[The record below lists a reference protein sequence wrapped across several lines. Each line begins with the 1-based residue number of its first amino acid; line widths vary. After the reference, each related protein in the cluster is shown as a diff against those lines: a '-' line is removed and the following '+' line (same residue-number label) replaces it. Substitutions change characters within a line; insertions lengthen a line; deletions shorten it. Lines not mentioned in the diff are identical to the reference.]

1 MPTARLDPGPRLL
14 GGPCRSSSVLDGAL
28 QPVHALMRL
37 NNHDR
42 WVLDYALYA
51 YQVPRCGQ
59 PRMFMQDV
67 PVRLQLDFVQLA
79 TELDVADSRL
89 LEQSEVPLPLWV
101 VLVHL
106 LV

>member
-1 MPTARLDPGPRLL
+1 
-14 GGPCRSSSVLDGAL
+14 
-28 QPVHALMRL
+28 MRL

-67 PVRLQLDFVQLA
+67 PVGLQLDFAQLA
-79 TELDVADSRL
+79 TALDATDNHL
-89 LEQSEVPLPLWV
+89 LEKCKVPLPLWV
-101 VLVHL
+101 VRVHL